1 MTRDRRQGVGE
12 SRSTDE
18 AGRPAPGHPAEGR
31 GGRNTTPHE
40 GKTPGLSIPENVSTK
55 LERIAKLAR
64 EAPDMALRSLSHH
77 IDIDFLK
84 EAYRRTRK
92 DGAAGVDEQTA
103 EDYAR
108 ELESNLASLLD
119 RFKSGAYRAPPVR
132 RVHIPKGDGKTR
144 PIGIPTFE
152 DKVLQRAVAMILEAV
167 YEQDFI
173 GCSFGFR
180 PGKSAHQAL
189 DTLWREIMSMRGGW
203 VLDVDIK
210 GFFDSLVP
218 AHLRNILDLR
228 VCDGVLRRTIDKWLK
243 AGVQED
249 GALTH
254 PDLGTPQ
261 GGVISPILSNI
272 YLHEVLDKW
281 FTKEVKPRLKG
292 KAALLRYADDFVIV
306 CTEEADARRVLEV
319 LPKRFERFGLTLH
332 PEKTRLVPFKPPG
345 PKGSEGKGGGD
356 PGSFDLLGF
365 THFWARSRKGN
376 WVVKRQTAKKKLS
389 RALHSIA
396 EWCRDHRHE
405 PIAKQHRTLSLKIR
419 GHCGYYGITGNS
431 QRLAAFREAVILIWR
446 TWLGRR
452 SQTAKRAWEWM
463 NGLLKRFPLPQPIAV
478 HSLLRRTATA

>member
-1 MTRDRRQGVGE
+1 MTRDGRQGVGD
-12 SRSTDE
+12 SRSTGDT
-18 AGRPAPGHPAEGR
+18 GGPAPGHPVEGR

-40 GKTPGLSIPENVSTK
+40 GKTAGTPTPESVSTK

-64 EAPDMALRSLSHH
+64 EAPDMAFRTLAHH

-84 EAYRRTRK
+84 EAHRRTRK
-92 DGAAGVDEQTA
+92 GGAAGVDKQTA

-108 ELESNLASLLD
+108 DLDSNLASLLD
-119 RFKSGAYRAPPVR
+119 RFKSGTYRAPPVR

-189 DTLWREIMSMRGGW
+189 DTLWKGIMKVGGGW
-203 VLDVDIK
+203 ILDVDIK

-218 AHLRNILDLR
+218 AHLRSILDLR

-249 GALTH
+249 GALSH

-281 FTKEVKPRLKG
+281 LTKEVKPRLRG
-292 KAALLRYADDFVIV
+292 KAALLRYADDFVII

-345 PKGSEGKGGGD
+345 PQGPGGNDGD
-356 PGSFDLLGF
+356 GPGSFDLLGF

-376 WVVKRQTAKKKLS
+376 WVVKRQTAKKRLS
-389 RALHSIA
+389 RALHSIM
-396 EWCRDHRHE
+396 EWCRNHRHE
-405 PIAKQHRTLSLKIR
+405 PIAQQHQTLALKIR
-419 GHCGYYGITGNS
+419 GHCQYYGITGNS
-431 QRLAAFREAVILIWR
+431 SRLAAFREAVIGVWR
-446 TWLGRR
+446 KWLARR
-452 SQTAKRAWEWM
+452 SQTAKGAWEWM

-478 HSLLRRTATA
+478 HSALRRMATA